1 MLFFASLTGIAVSRD
16 NSEVS
21 ALSWVGSRCCTSTNA
36 MPVRGGKC
44 LSNCVIASKPPADA
58 PMPTIGN
65 DLPRAGDGA
74 ETLAELRFALAI
86 GHRTLLAPREMHY
99 TKLASGC
106 TENMRR
112 LSSAN
117 GRW

>member
-36 MPVRGGKC
+36 MPVRGGKY

-65 DLPRAGDGA
+65 DLPRRAGDDA
-74 ETLAELRFALAI
+74 ETLAELRFALTI
-86 GHRTLLAPREMHY
+86 GHRTLLAPREMNY
-99 TKLASGC
+99 TKPASGF
-106 TENMRR
+106 TEKMRL
-112 LSSAN
+112 LSS
-117 GRW
+117 G